1 MGGGDNASAGDTQ
14 SNADTDSNA
23 PSGESSQ
30 RNSSVIEDEAE
41 KRLSQAE
48 PENAASGTGMEFIA
62 CDILC
67 FILYYTVDALWL
79 KNLNF
84 IVFYTSASIKMK

>member
-1 MGGGDNASAGDTQ
+1 MSGGDNASAGDTQ

-48 PENAASGTGMEFIA
+48 PENAASGTGMECIA

-67 FILYYTVDALWL
+67 LVFYYTIDAFWL
-79 KNLNF
+79 MKLIC
-84 IVFYTSASIKMK
+84 IVFYTRASIKIK